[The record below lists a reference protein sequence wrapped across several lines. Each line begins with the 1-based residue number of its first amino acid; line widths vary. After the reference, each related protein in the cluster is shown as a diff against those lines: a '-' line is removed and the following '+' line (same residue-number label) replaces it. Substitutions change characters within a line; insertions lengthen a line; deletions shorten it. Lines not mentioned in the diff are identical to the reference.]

1 MKLLTGSAIPWFQAF
16 ELCTQHSTH
25 LLSNKSIVVFVEA
38 CLIRL
43 MVRDAQIRPPP
54 AVLTTSSADV
64 DVRKSKERKN
74 KLCYFL
80 VYVPLLSTPGKTR
93 HELAMGYSLAKEF
106 CWFLSPPT
114 QPKPATSL
122 PDGQG
127 LTKLCD

>member
-1 MKLLTGSAIPWFQAF
+1 MHI
-16 ELCTQHSTH
+16 TH

-54 AVLTTSSADV
+54 AVLTTSSADM

-80 VYVPLLSTPGKTR
+80 VHVPLLSTPGKTR

-122 PDGQG
+122 PVGQG